1 MGNNCNYCT
10 CCKETN
16 HSKSSEDFEIKKID
30 EFGKASDAKNN
41 SCKSISIENLSQLKA
56 EIVISAN
63 TSLIEFYSN
72 SLETPEKEYSDNKN
86 LIKRGVSLNTIN
98 EKTDSDLNEYLNSKL
113 FETEEFSK
121 INLTI
126 PGNLSLDFQLS
137 SQNLNETMYK
147 GELDNQGRPHGKGLQ
162 IDRSGN
168 KYIGY
173 FYEGLP
179 HGMGRLEQKSGEVF
193 QGEFKNGQLNGIA
206 AYTSPDGKKYSGN
219 YCNGKLTGLD
229 GSVYIGLFHSDKPH
243 GKGKKI

>member
-41 SCKSISIENLSQLKA
+41 SCKSLSIENLSQLKA

-63 TSLIEFYSN
+63 TSLIDFYSN

-113 FETEEFSK
+113 FICFNPVLKSEFTEEFIRPSK
-121 INLTI
+121 FFSIT
-126 PGNLSLDFQLS
+126 
-137 SQNLNETMYK
+137 
-147 GELDNQGRPHGKGLQ
+147 R
-162 IDRSGN
+162 
-168 KYIGY
+168 
-173 FYEGLP
+173 
-179 HGMGRLEQKSGEVF
+179 V
-193 QGEFKNGQLNGIA
+193 
-206 AYTSPDGKKYSGN
+206 
-219 YCNGKLTGLD
+219 
-229 GSVYIGLFHSDKPH
+229 KP
-243 GKGKKI
+243 